1 MDVHCVLCTPR
12 ASYACPLP
20 LCHLNPPCCK
30 SAVCE
35 SSKRT
40 AQHNTTQ
47 HNLLRHA
54 SYDLINTFTCGPQ
67 FVASSAQFSGFL
79 LSYPIRP
86 LVPQSFP
93 LQEWLMISCRAV
105 GCTRD
110 GGSPLRQEPSSLLD
124 HLTTK
129 YENRECR
136 RQTSLQE
143 FEHACVV
150 FYRQPRPHLYVHN
163 LDRLLNSRLRSSLVS
178 GDMPVATQ

>member
-1 MDVHCVLCTPR
+1 MDVHCAFVHAASELCMSIAIVP
-12 ASYACPLP
+12 SQ
-20 LCHLNPPCCK
+20 PPCCK

-40 AQHNTTQ
+40 AQHK

-150 FYRQPRPHLYVHN
+150 SYRQPRPHLYVHN
-163 LDRLLNSRLRSSLVS
+163 LDRLLNSRLR
-178 GDMPVATQ
+178 